1 MRLVPVAL
9 WLALCAAMPAY
20 AQQAPAPATAAS
32 TPAPASSVTNLES
45 VVVSGVVPGPGL
57 WKVRKGDHVMYVLGT
72 LSPLPERMQWKTDEV
87 ESVIAASQEVL
98 TAPSVGIKPKA
109 SFFGKLFLL
118 PSLIGARKNPDGV
131 TLREALPPDEYAR
144 WETLKQKYI
153 GNDRGVESWRPIFA
167 AVELYE
173 KAVKR
178 SGLNASGGVKD
189 TVRELAKKHGVKVTA
204 TRYEMV
210 IEEPRAAL
218 KIFKSSSMEDRQC
231 FSQTLDTVEH
241 GLGSVTAR
249 ANAWAVGDIEALRSL
264 PMNDQREACIEAIT
278 GAGFAEKLGLRDVPG
293 KVEATWMA
301 AVDRAMGAN
310 AQTFALL
317 PMEEVLSPKGLL
329 AKLKARGY
337 VVTAPDEE
345 DPAESP
351 APASATP

>member
-1 MRLVPVAL
+1 MRLVHVAF
-9 WLALCAAMPAY
+9 WLALCAAVPAF
-20 AQQAPAPATAAS
+20 AQQAPMPSATPGSAAS
-32 TPAPASSVTNLES
+32 SAPAPAASVTNLES

-57 WKVRKGDHVMYVLGT
+57 WKVSKGDHVMYVLGT
-72 LSPLPERMQWKTDEV
+72 LSPLPEHMQWKTDEV
-87 ESVIAASQEVL
+87 EEVIAASQEVL

-131 TLREALPPDEYAR
+131 TLREALPPGEYAR
-144 WETLKQKYI
+144 WEALKQKYI
-153 GNDRGVESWRPIFA
+153 GNDRSVESWRPIFA

-210 IEEPRAAL
+210 IEEPRVAL
-218 KIFKSSSMEDRQC
+218 KTFKTSSMEDKQC

-241 GLGSVTAR
+241 GLGGVTAR
-249 ANAWAVGDIEALRSL
+249 ANAWAVGDIEALRGL
-264 PMNDQREACIEAIT
+264 PMNDQREACIEAIV
-278 GAGFAEKLGLRDVPG
+278 GAGFAEKLGLKDVPG
-293 KVEATWMA
+293 KVETTWMA
-301 AVDRAMGAN
+301 AVDRAMSAN

-317 PMEEVLSPKGLL
+317 PMEDVLSPKGLL

-337 VVTAPDEE
+337 TVTAPDEE
-345 DPAESP
+345 EPQP
-351 APASATP
+351 